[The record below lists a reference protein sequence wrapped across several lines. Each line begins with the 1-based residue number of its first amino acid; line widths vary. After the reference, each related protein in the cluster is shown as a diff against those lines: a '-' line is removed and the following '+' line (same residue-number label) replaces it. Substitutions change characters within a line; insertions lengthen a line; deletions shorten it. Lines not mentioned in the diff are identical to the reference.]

1 VVGEY
6 LAGSRRD
13 PIGEQLWLPV
23 DPNHNIAG
31 LTTSETAVIIVLLHD
46 SLRLLLS
53 IRDSTAT
60 VIFNNCCLP
69 QPYESRIHLPTVY
82 LGLSRGL
89 TARINR
95 IGGRLTVACVDS
107 RGEILIGCVEAA
119 ECHIFIL

>member
-1 VVGEY
+1 

-13 PIGEQLWLPV
+13 PIGKQLWLSI

-53 IRDSTAT
+53 IRDSTT

-95 IGGRLTVACVDS
+95 IGRRLPVACVDS
-107 RGEILIGCVEAA
+107 RCKVLIGGVETA